1 MGGLQIRKRL
11 SLSEFRKFARLH
23 LVPKMV
29 PRLEM
34 SHSGRVRSLGKRV
47 GCKPSRVRIS
57 PSPQGATLLVKN
69 CNRTAYFVLMSASVH
84 TDLILAA
91 DDYGIRESTRPI
103 LDLARA
109 GILQRVGVLVHFTTP
124 EEARDLL
131 ETGVKIDIHLEM
143 IDLLKSGHKTKDSAI
158 LRGLNF
164 SWRYALGR
172 LHARQVEAQWRAQI
186 LRFQELFGRFPDGLN
201 SHEHLH
207 YFPAFFQ
214 VYLRLAEEFHIP
226 FVRFGRRGILSIS
239 RLNVVGQVLT
249 ALWQRDQR
257 YFREGAFDTTD
268 FLVSF
273 DWLAH
278 DVSRLKTLP
287 VGTVEVVVHPE
298 RTEEYEVLKN
308 YR

>member
-1 MGGLQIRKRL
+1 
-11 SLSEFRKFARLH
+11 
-23 LVPKMV
+23 
-29 PRLEM
+29 
-34 SHSGRVRSLGKRV
+34 
-47 GCKPSRVRIS
+47 
-57 PSPQGATLLVKN
+57 
-69 CNRTAYFVLMSASVH
+69 
-84 TDLILAA
+84 
-91 DDYGIRESTRPI
+91 

-226 FVRFGRRGILSIS
+226 FVRLDGILSIS
-239 RLNVVGQVLT
+239 DLMSWVSTDGFVATDQGIFEK
-249 ALWQRDQR
+249 ALLILRISW
-257 YFREGAFDTTD
+257 
-268 FLVSF
+268 
-273 DWLAH
+273 
-278 DVSRLKTLP
+278 
-287 VGTVEVVVHPE
+287 
-298 RTEEYEVLKN
+298 
-308 YR
+308 